1 MGLFILPK
9 LEEMEEIPIF
19 RSKIK
24 LYISSYLY
32 NYANPSARNAIVN
45 RLLRFAP
52 YLDEKAFFWMK
63 MKI

>member
-1 MGLFILPK
+1 MSFMGLFILPK

-32 NYANPSARNAIVN
+32 MQI
-45 RLLRFAP
+45 LQQGML
-52 YLDEKAFFWMK
+52 
-63 MKI
+63 